1 MREKMPT
8 LFTLNQQQMN
18 DTLFYTLP
26 QWFIFAAVF
35 VAVYGWI
42 EKKKAF
48 RIIGA
53 TIFILLGIY
62 SLIVI
67 SGGYLAG
74 GEFLTPGEIAD
85 KELDGEVVETVP
97 FQAKLLPAYLSFIVS
112 AIIAIPAI
120 FLDIKN
126 KKSYQWV
133 ILSAG
138 LVALFGFFVIVGVL
152 QYL

>member
-1 MREKMPT
+1 MNNT
-8 LFTLNQQQMN
+8 LL
-18 DTLFYTLP
+18 YTLP

-42 EKKKAF
+42 EKKRPF

-53 TIFILLGIY
+53 SIFILLGIF
-62 SLIVI
+62 SIIIL

-85 KELDGEVVETVP
+85 KELDGEVVEVIP
-97 FQAKLLPAYLSFIVS
+97 FQAKLLPAYLSFVVS

-120 FLDIKN
+120 FLDIKK
-126 KKSYQWV
+126 KKSYQWF
-133 ILSAG
+133 ILAAG
-138 LVALFGFFVIVGVL
+138 LAALFGFFVIVGVL

>member
-1 MREKMPT
+1 
-8 LFTLNQQQMN
+8 MN
-18 DTLFYTLP
+18 DTFLYTLP

-53 TIFILLGIY
+53 SIFVLLGIY
-62 SLIVI
+62 SLFII
-67 SGGYLAG
+67 FGDYLAG

-85 KELDGEVVETVP
+85 QELTDDAIEEIP

-112 AIIAIPAI
+112 AVLAIPAI
-120 FLDIKN
+120 ILDIKN
-126 KKSYQWV
+126 KKSYKWF
-133 ILSAG
+133 IIIAG
-138 LVALFGFFVIVGVL
+138 LVSLFGFFAIVGVL